1 MVLFDTNDYIQL
13 CRQTSDNIDNNN
25 NNNNNNNDNNNNNN
39 IFDFL
44 DLGNKID
51 QILEIISTE
60 QQKEVK
66 LSIVVID
73 VEAAVNREVSLNYT
87 VFLQCSY
94 LYFYDVLQS
103 LILSLLF
110 PCLALPYYNF
120 TD

>member
-13 CRQTSDNIDNNN
+13 CRQTSDN
-25 NNNNNNNDNNNNNN
+25 NNNNNN
-39 IFDFL
+39 INNNFDFF

-60 QQKEVK
+60 LQKEVK

-73 VEAAVNREVSLNYT
+73 VEAAVNVEVSLNYT

-94 LYFYDVLQS
+94 LYFYDVLHS
-103 LILSLLF
+103 LILSHTLL
-110 PCLALPYYNF
+110 
-120 TD
+120 